1 MPKDNVHVM
10 RLPLLMSVIIAAS
23 SWSVVGAQD
32 ATEARFETY
41 CSWTQPGNSVAEV
54 QWPLTQAGTANLRP
68 FAEQQVLDVTVYKDG
83 FERGLYKTVKP
94 GVARPEFHPSRPAER
109 PDIPGLEKLK
119 LTQFGTSQEPSKEGL
134 RLQARPIAGQES
146 ADAKLE
152 GLEAG
157 LKYFVRLSSPDAAPK
172 IVSFTAPS
180 CPVDYVHPK
189 KK

>member
-1 MPKDNVHVM
+1 M
-10 RLPLLMSVIIAAS
+10 PLLLAILLALAAG
-23 SWSVVGAQD
+23 SWLAAGAQEGS
-32 ATEARFETY
+32 EARFETY
-41 CSWTQPGNSVAEV
+41 CSRTQPGNSVAEV
-54 QWPLTQAGTANLRP
+54 QWPLTAKAKTANLHA

-94 GVARPEFHPSRPAER
+94 GVTRPEFRLNRPAER

-119 LTQFGTSQEPSKEGL
+119 LTQFGTSQEHSKGGL
-134 RLQARPIAGQES
+134 QMQARPMAGQES

-172 IVSFTAPS
+172 IVSFTAAS

-189 KK
+189 NK